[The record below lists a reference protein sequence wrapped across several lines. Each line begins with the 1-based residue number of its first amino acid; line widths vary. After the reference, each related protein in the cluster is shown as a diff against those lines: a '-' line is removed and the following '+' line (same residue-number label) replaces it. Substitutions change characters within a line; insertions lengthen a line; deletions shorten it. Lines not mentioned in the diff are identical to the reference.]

1 MTAIKPRPVS
11 PLRAYAAQLLSR
23 SAGAPLVE
31 GNLVRILRD
40 AAGNFPEWMRAIES
54 AERSI
59 CFECYIIS
67 DDRTGRRF
75 AEALAARARAGV
87 KVRLLYDWVGCLGES
102 GSRFYGALRDAGV
115 EVRCFNP
122 ARIDNPFGWLTRD
135 HRKMLAVDGRIGFVT
150 GLCLSARWEGDASKG
165 VEPWRDM
172 GVALEGPALADLES
186 AFAEVWAIT
195 GEPIPVSDLT
205 PPASIAPCGDMALRV
220 IATAPATTGVYRL
233 DLTMSSLAQ
242 KTLWLTDAY
251 FVGMPTYVQALCTAA
266 RDGVDVRL
274 LVPGSSDVPIVS
286 PLSRSGYR
294 PLLEAGVRVFE
305 WNGSMLHAKT
315 SVVDGQWARVGSTNL
330 NLQSWLGNYELDVAV
345 EDAGFARELEAIYL
359 EDLANATEIVLS
371 KRSRVQPIIHPAGHR
386 RWHRLRR
393 GTSSRAATS
402 AVRWVNTVG
411 AAIANRRELGP
422 AESRLMGSMGVLLG
436 VIAALAI
443 IWPRVVAVPV
453 ALLALWLAIGSI
465 TRAWHLRRAQGQT
478 APPPAP
484 SRGATEPAAER
495 LP

>member
-1 MTAIKPRPVS
+1 
-11 PLRAYAAQLLSR
+11 
-23 SAGAPLVE
+23 
-31 GNLVRILRD
+31 
-40 AAGNFPEWMRAIES
+40 
-54 AERSI
+54 
-59 CFECYIIS
+59 
-67 DDRTGRRF
+67 
-75 AEALAARARAGV
+75 
-87 KVRLLYDWVGCLGES
+87 
-102 GSRFYGALRDAGV
+102 
-115 EVRCFNP
+115 
-122 ARIDNPFGWLTRD
+122 
-135 HRKMLAVDGRIGFVT
+135 
-150 GLCLSARWEGDASKG
+150 
-165 VEPWRDM
+165 M

-371 KRSRVQPIIHPAGHR
+371 NRSRVQPIIHPAGHR

-422 AESRLMGSMGVLLG
+422 AESRLMGSIGVLLG